1 MSRRNQITAVLMT
14 GALLFTACGGH
25 DMSDMS
31 TGSTDTNVTDTNLAD
46 SERGF
51 NDADVMFAQMMIP
64 HHEQAIELADM
75 ALDPTL
81 MASEQ
86 VKALASQIKS
96 AQDPEIDLMAQWLNE
111 WEQPL
116 MDMSVDHSM
125 TMEGMLSVDELG
137 AIGQMNG
144 EEFDQAWIRAMI
156 AHHQGAIEM
165 ADTVK
170 TEGESALVQGLAD
183 TIIQAQKSEID
194 ALELLLK

>member
-1 MSRRNQITAVLMT
+1 MSRRNQITVVLIT

-31 TGSTDTNVTDTNLAD
+31 TGSTDTNVTD

-51 NDADVMFAQMMIP
+51 NDADIMFAQMMIP

-86 VKALASQIKS
+86 VKALASQIKN
-96 AQDPEIDLMAQWLNE
+96 AQDPEIDLMAKWLDE

-144 EEFDQAWIRAMI
+144 EEFDQAWIGAMI
-156 AHHQGAIEM
+156 AHHKGAIEM

-170 TEGESALVQGLAD
+170 AEGESALVQELAD
-183 TIIQAQKSEID
+183 AIIQAQKLEID
-194 ALELLLK
+194 TLELLLK

>member
-1 MSRRNQITAVLMT
+1 MSRINRTTAVLMT
-14 GALLFTACGGH
+14 GALLFSACGGH

-31 TGSTDTNVTDTNLAD
+31 TGSTDTNVTD

-51 NDADVMFAQMMIP
+51 NYADIMFAQMMIP

-86 VKALASQIKS
+86 VKALASQIKN
-96 AQDPEIDLMAQWLNE
+96 AQDPEIDLMAQWLDE

-144 EEFDQAWIRAMI
+144 EEFDQAWIGAMI
-156 AHHQGAIEM
+156 AHHKGAIEM

-170 TEGESALVQGLAD
+170 AEGESALVQELAD
-183 TIIQAQKSEID
+183 AIIQAQKSEID
-194 ALELLLK
+194 TLELLLK

>member
-31 TGSTDTNVTDTNLAD
+31 TGSTDTNLAD

-51 NDADVMFAQMMIP
+51 NDADIMFAQMMIP

-86 VKALASQIKS
+86 VKALASQIKN
-96 AQDPEIDLMAQWLNE
+96 AQDPEIDLMAQWLDE

-144 EEFDQAWIRAMI
+144 EEFDQAWIQSMI
-156 AHHQGAIEM
+156 AHHKGAIEM

-170 TEGESALVQGLAD
+170 AEGESALVQELAD
-183 TIIQAQKSEID
+183 AIIQAQKSEID
-194 ALELLLK
+194 TLELLLK

>member
-1 MSRRNQITAVLMT
+1 MPPRHRITAVLIT

-31 TGSTDTNVTDTNLAD
+31 TGSTDTNVSD

-165 ADTVK
+165 ADKVK

-183 TIIQAQKSEID
+183 SIIQAQKSEID
-194 ALELLLK
+194 TLELLLK

>member
-31 TGSTDTNVTDTNLAD
+31 TGSTDTNVTD

-51 NDADVMFAQMMIP
+51 NDADIMFAQMMIP

-86 VKALASQIKS
+86 VKALASQIKN
-96 AQDPEIDLMAQWLNE
+96 AQDPEIDLMAQWLDE

-144 EEFDQAWIRAMI
+144 EEFDQAWIQSMI
-156 AHHQGAIEM
+156 AHHKGAIEM

-170 TEGESALVQGLAD
+170 AEGESALVQELAD
-183 TIIQAQKSEID
+183 AIIEAQKSEID
-194 ALELLLK
+194 TLELLLK

>member
-1 MSRRNQITAVLMT
+1 MSHKNRITAALVT

-31 TGSTDTNVTDTNLAD
+31 TGSTDTNVTD

-51 NDADVMFAQMMIP
+51 NDADIMFAQMMIP

-125 TMEGMLSVDELG
+125 TMEGMLSIDELG

-194 ALELLLK
+194 ALELLLT

>member
-1 MSRRNQITAVLMT
+1 MSRRNQITVVLIT

-86 VKALASQIKS
+86 VKALASQIKN
-96 AQDPEIDLMAQWLNE
+96 AQGPEIDLMAQWLDE

-144 EEFDQAWIRAMI
+144 EEFDQAWIQSMI
-156 AHHQGAIEM
+156 AHHKGAIEM

-170 TEGESALVQGLAD
+170 AEGESALVQELAD
-183 TIIQAQKSEID
+183 AIIQAQYLEID
-194 ALELLLK
+194 TLELLLK

>member
-1 MSRRNQITAVLMT
+1 MSRRNRTTAVLIT

-31 TGSTDTNVTDTNLAD
+31 TGSTDTNVTD

-51 NDADVMFAQMMIP
+51 NDADIMFAQMMIP

-86 VKALASQIKS
+86 VKALASQIKN
-96 AQDPEIDLMAQWLNE
+96 AQDPEIDLMAQWLDE

-144 EEFDQAWIRAMI
+144 EEFDQAWIQAMI
-156 AHHQGAIEM
+156 AHHKGAIEM

-170 TEGESALVQGLAD
+170 AEGESALVQELAD
-183 TIIQAQKSEID
+183 AIIEAQKLEID
-194 ALELLLK
+194 TLELLLK

>member
-1 MSRRNQITAVLMT
+1 MSRRNQITVVLIT

-31 TGSTDTNVTDTNLAD
+31 TGSTDTNVTD

-51 NDADVMFAQMMIP
+51 NDADIMFAQMMIP

-86 VKALASQIKS
+86 VKALGSQIKN
-96 AQDPEIDLMAQWLNE
+96 AQDPEIDLMAQWLDE

-144 EEFDQAWIRAMI
+144 EEFDQAWIQSMI
-156 AHHQGAIEM
+156 AHHKGAIEM

-170 TEGESALVQGLAD
+170 DEGKSALVQELAD
-183 TIIQAQKSEID
+183 AIIQAQILEINT
-194 ALELLLK
+194 LELLLK